1 MNWRNLF
8 LVLFVSVGSTT
19 FAQSNLLNAKLPT
32 DIGKKSP
39 AQLLKDN
46 DKPLEY
52 GYIDD
57 RDVLM
62 SKKTWE
68 IIDLDERVNFPLYYP
83 IDTANVGSDRRSLY
97 DVLVKGIKSGK
108 ITEIYGDSYF
118 REKKTIK
125 DINASLSKVDT
136 TDAGREQM
144 NEDPAAFR
152 PKINKKPIYKGDP
165 IPAKAVL
172 NAGVDPNEL
181 PVEEPAVK
189 GKGKK
194 KKKKVK
200 KQVIGY
206 VMDTIPAARKIS
218 EEYISRTDLASIDVS
233 DYKVVG
239 LWYFDKRQSD
249 LRYRILG
256 LCPVIPDVYTMGKT
270 EEEKDYVELFWI
282 FYPGARELLH
292 EWKAFNDK
300 NSSMPISYDRLL
312 NSRRFNA
319 NTYKEENVYNDREI
333 KDYFKENSLM
343 QLLESERV
351 KDKIRNFEQ
360 DMWNY

>member
-8 LVLFVSVGSTT
+8 LVGLYVFAGATS
-19 FAQSNLLNAKLPT
+19 FAQSNLLNAKVPA
-32 DIGKKSP
+32 DIGKKSE
-39 AQLLKDN
+39 AQLQKDN

-57 RDVLM
+57 RDILM

-83 IDTANVGSDRRSLY
+83 IDTATIGNERRSLY

-108 ITEIYGDSYF
+108 ITEVYGDSYF
-118 REKKTIK
+118 REKKTLK
-125 DINASLSKVDT
+125 DINASLTKIDT

-144 NEDPAAFR
+144 NEDPDAFR
-152 PKINKKPIYKGDP
+152 TRVVEVPIYE
-165 IPAKAVL
+165 
-172 NAGVDPNEL
+172 N
-181 PVEEPAVK
+181 VK
-189 GKGKK
+189 VGKK
-194 KKKKVK
+194 TKK
-200 KQVIGY
+200 KQVGTEKK
-206 VMDTIPAARKIS
+206 TIPASRTIS
-218 EEYISRTDLASIDVS
+218 EEYINRTDLASIDVT
-233 DYKVVG
+233 DYKIVG
-239 LWYFDKRQSD
+239 LWYFDKRQAD

-256 LCPVIPDVYTMGKT
+256 ICPVIPDVYTMDK
-270 EEEKDYVELFWI
+270 EEKDYVDLFWI

-300 NSSMPISYDRLL
+300 NSSMPISFDHLL

-319 NTYKEENVYNDREI
+319 LTYKEENVYNDREI
-333 KDYFKENSLM
+333 QDYMKDNSLM

-351 KDKIRNFEQ
+351 KEKIRNFEQ